1 MLTSKAKHILILSS
15 LRSCIAVVFIQ
26 TFFFFFLNQTFPSIL
41 KVKPFVVVVVVVCLF
56 LFKDLLEFVGNGHK
70 LTFREKV

>member
-41 KVKPFVVVVVVVCLF
+41 KVKPFVVVVVCLF